1 MPIPFMNHPVL
12 ILDFGSQFTQLIARR
27 VRELGTFS
35 LIQPF
40 STPLEAIKA
49 LEPAALI
56 LSGGPMSVYGDG
68 APKIAREVLDLG
80 LPTLGI
86 CYGMQLTAFLMGGK
100 VVPSQEREY
109 GHAMVTVETDHPL
122 FAGTPREQKVW
133 MSHGDK
139 VGQAPPGFKGLAS
152 TANTPLASFAD
163 DGRRIYGVQFHPEVH
178 HTDYG
183 TTILK
188 NFLRLAKAKENWSLS
203 SYKDHLIRDI
213 RHQAGKARVIA
224 GLSGGVDSTVAATLV
239 AEAVGKNLT
248 CIFVDTGLLRKNEAD
263 EVMEFFKKYHLTL
276 RKVDAGDLFLSRL
289 AGVEEPQEKR
299 KIIGGLFIE
308 VFEREAKALDG
319 AEFLVQGTLYP
330 DVIESVPV
338 YGPSSQI
345 KLHHNVGGLPEKMNL
360 KLIEP
365 LRALFKDEVRRLGT
379 ELGIPRTIIGRHPVP
394 GPGLAVRILGASTPE
409 KVRVLQEAD
418 AIFLEEL
425 RAAGLY
431 DEISQAFAVLLPVKS
446 VGVMGDERT
455 YENACVLR
463 AVVTTDFMTA
473 DFARIPY
480 DVLGKAAAR
489 IVNEVKGINR
499 VAYDVTTKPPATIE
513 WE

>member
-1 MPIPFMNHPVL
+1 MNHPVL

-40 STPLEAIKA
+40 STPLDAIRA
-49 LEPAALI
+49 LEPSALI
-56 LSGGPMSVYGDG
+56 LSGGPQSVYGAQ
-68 APKIAREVLDLG
+68 APKVGREVLELG

-86 CYGMQLTAFLMGGK
+86 CYGMQLVSFLLDGK
-100 VVPSQEREY
+100 VVPSNEREY
-109 GHAMVTVETDHPL
+109 GKAMVTVDPDHPL

-139 VGQAPPGFKGLAS
+139 VGEAPPGFQGLAS
-152 TANTPLASFAD
+152 TDNTPLAAFAD
-163 DGRRIYGVQFHPEVH
+163 DKRRIYGVQFHPEVH

-188 NFLRLAKAKENWSLS
+188 NFLQLAKARENWSLS

-213 RHQAGKARVIA
+213 RQKAGKARVIA
-224 GLSGGVDSTVAATLV
+224 GLSGGVDSTVAASLV
-239 AEAVGKNLT
+239 AEAIGKNLT
-248 CIFVDTGLLRKNEAD
+248 CILVDTGLLRKNEAD
-263 EVMEFFKKYHLTL
+263 EVMGFFTKYHLDV
-276 RKVDAGDLFLSRL
+276 RKVDAGPEFFARL
-289 AGVEEPQEKR
+289 KGVEDPQEKR
-299 KIIGGLFIE
+299 KIIGHLFYE
-308 VFEREAKALDG
+308 VFEREAKALG
-319 AEFLVQGTLYP
+319 NAEFLMQGTLYP

-338 YGPSSQI
+338 YGPSSTI

-360 KLIEP
+360 KIIEP
-365 LRALFKDEVRRLGT
+365 LRELFKDEVRRLGT
-379 ELGIPRTIIGRHPVP
+379 ELGIPRTIIGRHPFP
-394 GPGLAVRILGASTPE
+394 GPGMAVRILGAVDPE
-409 KVRVLQEAD
+409 SVRVLQDAD

-473 DFARIPY
+473 DFARIPH
-480 DVLGKAAAR
+480 DVLGRTAAR